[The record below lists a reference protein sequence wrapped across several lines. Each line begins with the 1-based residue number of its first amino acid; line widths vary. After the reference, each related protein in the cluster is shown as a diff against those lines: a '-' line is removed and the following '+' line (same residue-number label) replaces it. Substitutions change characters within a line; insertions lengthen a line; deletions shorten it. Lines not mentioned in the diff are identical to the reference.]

1 MGRHTL
7 VELLH
12 IAAGLVA
19 TVAITWASAW
29 SYPLGR
35 NDIWL
40 VGSVAFVVVLLMGVR
55 PVREALAKDRAKDRA
70 ARG

>member
-55 PVREALAKDRAKDRA
+55 PVREALAKDRAKDHA

>member
-40 VGSVAFVVVLLMGVR
+40 VGSVAFVIVLMMGAR